1 MARAIREIFVITCHL
16 PFIFFK
22 NTKFAE
28 FCKLLCAALARWA
41 KKLGFLRLF
50 EKVFFATCAV
60 AFQN

>member
-1 MARAIREIFVITCHL
+1 LSPAFY
-16 PFIFFK
+16 FFYK